1 MNGKSTETA
10 RVPRITVTLLA
21 IYLFAFAAAAGFAAY
36 RVWPG
41 TLEKATS
48 TMQPGT
54 PPPVAVSP
62 ATTTDCTTTHCEA
75 EKERYLVRFV
85 MYLGVLGAC
94 IHALTSMATYVGN
107 KTFRQSWTMWYL
119 SRPII
124 GGLLAWVVFLVF
136 RGGFLG
142 QTSVG
147 ALNPYAF
154 GALGALSGLF
164 SKRVIDKLSEM
175 IDTVFRMP
183 EGKGDGARADKAS
196 PVGIFIDSIA
206 PDTVSES
213 VDRVTLT
220 ITGRGFT
227 PGCVVDFA
235 GAPLT
240 PTEIKPTS
248 LKVIVSSDLYIGRKS
263 VDVIVRT
270 LGVGAIASNA
280 VELKVLK

>member
-1 MNGKSTETA
+1 MNANSTFP
-10 RVPRITVTLLA
+10 VPRVTVVILA
-21 IYLFAFAAAAGFAAY
+21 IYLFAISAAAGFAAY

-41 TLEKATS
+41 TLEIKPAATTQAATS
-48 TMQPGT
+48 T
-54 PPPVAVSP
+54 AP
-62 ATTTDCTTTHCEA
+62 ADTGKQDCTVTNCEA
-75 EKERYLVRFV
+75 QKERYLVRFV

-107 KTFRQSWTMWYL
+107 KTFLRSWTVWYL

-183 EGKGDGARADKAS
+183 EGKGDGARANKAL
-196 PVGIFIDSIA
+196 PGGIVIESIV
-206 PDTVSES
+206 PDTVSET
-213 VDRVTLT
+213 VDRVALT
-220 ITGRGFT
+220 ITGRGFVA
-227 PGCVVDFA
+227 GCVVDFA

-240 PTEIKPTS
+240 PSEIKPTS
-248 LKVIVSSDLYIGRKS
+248 LKVVVPSDLYIGRMS

-280 VELKVLK
+280 VALKVTK

>member
-1 MNGKSTETA
+1 MTN
-10 RVPRITVTLLA
+10 
-21 IYLFAFAAAAGFAAY
+21 
-36 RVWPG
+36 
-41 TLEKATS
+41 
-48 TMQPGT
+48 
-54 PPPVAVSP
+54 
-62 ATTTDCTTTHCEA
+62 CEA
-75 EKERYLVRFV
+75 QKERYLVRFV

-107 KTFRQSWTMWYL
+107 KTFLQSWTIWYL

-183 EGKGDGARADKAS
+183 EGKAMGHEPTKPCPAESR
-196 PVGIFIDSIA
+196 IESIV

-220 ITGRGFT
+220 ITGRGFVA
-227 PGCVVDFA
+227 GCVVDFA
-235 GAPLT
+235 GAPLA
-240 PTEIKPTS
+240 PSDIKPTS
-248 LKVIVSSDLYIGRKS
+248 LKVIVPSDLYIGRKS

-280 VELKVLK
+280 VALKVSP